1 METGLFSR
9 AASVPAIPAGIY
21 LFMANNGNTRTMCET
36 CSKLI
41 IETPERRHYDF
52 GASIVDFEQANVD
65 WRELTRNMWEISR
78 FLAMEKI

>member
-1 METGLFSR
+1 
-9 AASVPAIPAGIY
+9 
-21 LFMANNGNTRTMCET
+21 MCET